1 MPATSVPRFPLV
13 FGREGKNQPTNRR
26 CADCRI
32 AARSI
37 FSRVFIKVS
46 KVLSTRAF
54 SSSDIGNPLVATC
67 TKASPRPDILVM
79 NSI

>member
-1 MPATSVPRFPLV
+1 M
-13 FGREGKNQPTNRR
+13 NQPTNRR
-26 CADCRI
+26 SADCRI

-46 KVLSTRAF
+46 KVLKMRAF

-67 TKASPRPDILVM
+67 TSASPLPEILVM